1 MAASVSDT
9 RLTPWFFVII
19 WQGDGHLFYG
29 VHIENGRITGDLK
42 KALREVIEN
51 YNLSVR
57 LTANQNIVLCDI
69 KPSWKT
75 KINKTL
81 STVGVQVGINFVE

>member
-1 MAASVSDT
+1 M
-9 RLTPWFFVII
+9 
-19 WQGDGHLFYG
+19 FYG
-29 VHIENGRITGDLK
+29 VHIENGRVTGDLK

-51 YNLSVR
+51 YNLSIR

-69 KPSWKT
+69 KPSWKP

-81 STVGVQVGINFVE
+81 SAVGVQVSINVLKLRSRLSGPVWKNF